1 LDIWDT
7 TFHSASLVGYSSRYL
22 VVSCRRFLL
31 THRLG
36 NGSDTRSSGEPV
48 VVSVSKWYVRA
59 VLHALLSMLTLT
71 RFKPILAV
79 QNSLLPSEIPIAMA
93 LLMFSQT
100 FAGSLFLTFA
110 ATIFT
115 NSLKTLIPEYAP
127 EVDAQALITAGA
139 TGFRSLISGAELAHV
154 LVAYAKSVDRVFYLI
169 TGAAFGC
176 FAFAWAMG
184 WKDIRKRKVVSAA

>member
-1 LDIWDT
+1 
-7 TFHSASLVGYSSRYL
+7 
-22 VVSCRRFLL
+22 
-31 THRLG
+31 
-36 NGSDTRSSGEPV
+36 
-48 VVSVSKWYVRA
+48 
-59 VLHALLSMLTLT
+59 MLTLT
-71 RFKPILAV
+71 CLKPILAV

-139 TGFRSLISGAELAHV
+139 TGFRSLISGTELAQV
-154 LVAYAKSVDRVFYLI
+154 LIAYAKSVDRVFYLI
-169 TGAAFGC
+169 TGGAFGC
-176 FAFAWAMG
+176 FAFSWAMG
-184 WKDIRKRKVVSAA
+184 WKDIRKRKAVSAA